1 MTAAIQMPT
10 HFAGATSRPATSR
23 PVTMRPAT
31 SRPAPSRPVGVPATH
46 LRLTRRGRAVIT
58 TLAAVP
64 LVIGAFLFAINGGGA
79 VATGSSE
86 HTQFSYVT
94 VHSGQSLWSIAEKIA
109 PSADP
114 RDVIADI
121 VSLNQLQSAVVTPG
135 QRIAIPAEY
144 SAGH

>member
-10 HFAGATSRPATSR
+10 HFAGATSRA
-23 PVTMRPAT
+23 A
-31 SRPAPSRPVGVPATH
+31 GVPATH

-64 LVIGAFLFAINGGGA
+64 LVIGAFVFAMNGGGA
-79 VATGSSE
+79 IATGSDT
-86 HTQFSYVT
+86 HTQFASVT
-94 VHSGQSLWSIAEKIA
+94 VHSGQSLWSIAERGA
-109 PSADP
+109 PTADP

-135 QRIAIPAEY
+135 QRIAIPEQY
-144 SAGH
+144 SAGR

>member
-10 HFAGATSRPATSR
+10 HFSGATSRDA
-23 PVTMRPAT
+23 
-31 SRPAPSRPVGVPATH
+31 GVPTTH

-64 LVIGAFLFAINGGGA
+64 LVIGAFLFAMNGGGA
-79 VATGSSE
+79 AATGSST
-86 HTQFSYVT
+86 HTQFVYVT
-94 VHSGQSLWSIAEKIA
+94 VHSGQSLWSIAEKVA

-121 VSLNQLQSAVVTPG
+121 VSLNQLQSAVVMPG
-135 QRIAIPAEY
+135 QRIAIPEQY

>member
-10 HFAGATSRPATSR
+10 HFAGATSRPAGE
-23 PVTMRPAT
+23 
-31 SRPAPSRPVGVPATH
+31 PSTH
-46 LRLTRRGRAVIT
+46 LRLTRRGRAVLT

-64 LVIGAFLFAINGGGA
+64 LVIGAFLFAVNGGGA
-79 VATGSSE
+79 IATGSST
-86 HTQFSYVT
+86 HTQFAYVT
-94 VHSGQSLWSIAEKIA
+94 VHSGQSLWSIAEKVA

-135 QRIAIPAEY
+135 QRIAIPAQY
-144 SAGH
+144 STSR

>member
-10 HFAGATSRPATSR
+10 HFAGASYRAAGARTTR
-23 PVTMRPAT
+23 
-31 SRPAPSRPVGVPATH
+31 

-58 TLAAVP
+58 TFAAVP
-64 LVIGAFLFAINGGGA
+64 LVIGAFMFAVNGGGA

-121 VSLNQLQSAVVTPG
+121 VSLNQLRSAVVTPG
-135 QRIAIPAEY
+135 QRIAIPQQY
-144 SAGH
+144 NAGH